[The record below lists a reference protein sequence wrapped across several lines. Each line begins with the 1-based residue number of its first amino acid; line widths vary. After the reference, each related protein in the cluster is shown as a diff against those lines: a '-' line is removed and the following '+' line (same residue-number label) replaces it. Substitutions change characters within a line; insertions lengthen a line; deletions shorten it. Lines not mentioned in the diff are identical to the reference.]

1 MADQL
6 IAMKRLNAS
15 TAQPS
20 ATTGEHHQQIA
31 PQTAEQ
37 LREGER
43 LKFELEQQTK
53 ELEIQKM
60 MLLQQLQERRSSI
73 SSPLSGGSDRDRRGS
88 GGLVIGKPG
97 AQLPRTNVSAR
108 TGSSSGGLV
117 IGRIRSPDTRKGS
130 PSQPPVSPG
139 RRPTSPEKHS
149 ASPQQESPLRSG
161 RTRSSDAQAQR
172 TNVSARTGSSSGGLV
187 IGRIH
192 SPNTRQGSP
201 SQPPVSPGRRPTSPE
216 NHSASPQ
223 QESPLGRGDSS
234 SPPADARRQAMADQ
248 LIAMKRE
255 LMLKHSDRRKSA
267 PTNMASAAT
276 ALSPTTVAEPS
287 IPGAHQ
293 NLKPST
299 TIGNSYAKLPPDE
312 QKKLILTLL
321 RDVAPGMKMFQGV
334 DIRLIHRLCA
344 CVDVIKTQEEVRL
357 IEADSEGHSMF
368 FLLQGQCDVFVTGKR
383 VTKLEAPCT
392 FGEVALLLSER
403 RSADVQTS
411 GPCILC
417 ELAQVLS
424 LAYVLACSDIVH
436 FRPLS
441 CHPLFPHSHEHGP
454 GDSTDGFLEY
464 PQRVPFGCKH
474 HNHHPEATGRP

>member
-1 MADQL
+1 
-6 IAMKRLNAS
+6 
-15 TAQPS
+15 
-20 ATTGEHHQQIA
+20 
-31 PQTAEQ
+31 
-37 LREGER
+37 
-43 LKFELEQQTK
+43 
-53 ELEIQKM
+53 
-60 MLLQQLQERRSSI
+60 
-73 SSPLSGGSDRDRRGS
+73 
-88 GGLVIGKPG
+88 
-97 AQLPRTNVSAR
+97 
-108 TGSSSGGLV
+108 
-117 IGRIRSPDTRKGS
+117 
-130 PSQPPVSPG
+130 
-139 RRPTSPEKHS
+139 
-149 ASPQQESPLRSG
+149 
-161 RTRSSDAQAQR
+161 
-172 TNVSARTGSSSGGLV
+172 
-187 IGRIH
+187 
-192 SPNTRQGSP
+192 
-201 SQPPVSPGRRPTSPE
+201 
-216 NHSASPQ
+216 
-223 QESPLGRGDSS
+223 
-234 SPPADARRQAMADQ
+234 MADQ

>member
-6 IAMKRLNAS
+6 IAMKR
-15 TAQPS
+15 
-20 ATTGEHHQQIA
+20 
-31 PQTAEQ
+31 
-37 LREGER
+37 
-43 LKFELEQQTK
+43 
-53 ELEIQKM
+53 
-60 MLLQQLQERRSSI
+60 
-73 SSPLSGGSDRDRRGS
+73 D
-88 GGLVIGKPG
+88 
-97 AQLPRTNVSAR
+97 
-108 TGSSSGGLV
+108 
-117 IGRIRSPDTRKGS
+117 
-130 PSQPPVSPG
+130 
-139 RRPTSPEKHS
+139 
-149 ASPQQESPLRSG
+149 
-161 RTRSSDAQAQR
+161 
-172 TNVSARTGSSSGGLV
+172 
-187 IGRIH
+187 
-192 SPNTRQGSP
+192 
-201 SQPPVSPGRRPTSPE
+201 
-216 NHSASPQ
+216 
-223 QESPLGRGDSS
+223 
-234 SPPADARRQAMADQ
+234 
-248 LIAMKRE
+248 

-287 IPGAHQ
+287 IPAAHQ
-293 NLKPST
+293 NLQPST

-312 QKKLILTLL
+312 QKLILALL

-344 CVDVIKTQEEVRL
+344 CVDVIKTQEEVIL

-436 FRPLS
+436 SPPLS
-441 CHPLFPHSHEHGP
+441 CHRLFLPWLTLMSMVP
-454 GDSTDGFLEY
+454 GIQQRDFWNILNEFPSAANTITATLKLQAVQNVKKNKGAMRTIETHPQAKEEVSWIEKFEIMWLAISVGLEFGGFERLRARHTRRELDCTL
-464 PQRVPFGCKH
+464 G
-474 HNHHPEATGRP
+474 NGRTWIR